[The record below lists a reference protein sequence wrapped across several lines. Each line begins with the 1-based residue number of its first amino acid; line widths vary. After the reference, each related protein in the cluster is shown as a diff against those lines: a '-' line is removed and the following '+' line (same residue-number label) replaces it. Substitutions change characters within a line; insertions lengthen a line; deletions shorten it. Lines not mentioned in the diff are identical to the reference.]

1 MHDRGLFVC
10 AFPPHCMDD
19 HDSGDD
25 DYTEQTRQW
34 TIDLG
39 CPDPDPNLDL
49 DPVCCTICTH
59 HYSLPHFLYILECI

>member
-1 MHDRGLFVC
+1 MCF
-10 AFPPHCMDD
+10 FPIAMNDD
-19 HDSGDD
+19 ADD
-25 DYTEQTRQW
+25 DCDGTNTTV